1 MTANRRRKQ
10 RVRARVA
17 KTGESYTAALRHL
30 LRAEELRMRTYQI
43 EQAGLTDI
51 GNVRSVNEDHLLA
64 EGDLFVVADGMGG
77 SGHGEV
83 ASQVAVDQV
92 RAGFGSDRSV
102 DGLVAAVR
110 RANAAVFERAN
121 AGPEG
126 TSMGTT
132 IAAVAMVVEHD
143 AELLAIVNVGD
154 SRVYL
159 LRSGELSRLSS
170 DHSRVADL
178 VRAGT
183 ISDEEAAVH
192 PERHIL
198 TMAVG
203 TEAEI
208 EPYVARAEPQSGD
221 RLLLCSD
228 GLFNELSHGEI
239 TNALTTIANPE
250 EAATNLVGLAKDH
263 GGNDNITALVVDI
276 S

>member
-1 MTANRRRKQ
+1 
-10 RVRARVA
+10 
-17 KTGESYTAALRHL
+17 
-30 LRAEELRMRTYQI
+30 MRTYQI

-77 SGHGEV
+77 HGHGKV
-83 ASQVAVDQV
+83 ASQIAVEEV
-92 RAGFGSDRSV
+92 KAGFESDRSAA
-102 DGLVAAVR
+102 GLVAAVR
-110 RANAAVFERAN
+110 RANATVFERAS

-126 TSMGTT
+126 SAMGTT
-132 IAAVAMVVEHD
+132 IAAVAMVVED
-143 AELLAIVNVGD
+143 GVEQLAIVNVGD

-159 LRSGELSRLSS
+159 LRSGDLSRLSS

-183 ISDEEAAVH
+183 LSDEEAAVH

-198 TMAVG
+198 TMAIG

-208 EPYVARAEPQSGD
+208 EPFVARAEPHSGD

-228 GLFNELSHGEI
+228 GLFNELSGGEI
-239 TNALTTIANPE
+239 TDVLNTVDDP
-250 EAATNLVGLAKDH
+250 EAAATRLVTAAKEH
-263 GGNDNITALVVDI
+263 GGSDNITALVLDI